1 MKHLKRNSAGED
13 FLCVFAPSREI
24 FLFFRKGAEA
34 LRRPESFNF
43 AAILVL
49 LFLVS
54 GFAAC
59 EREERGFRVKT
70 PDADRI
76 NSKQLSTLQ
85 PGAPLPASPPVV
97 NEYEGNAYALSEGK
111 RLFEYMNCSGCHAH
125 GGGGMGPPLMDD
137 KWVYGGEPEKI
148 FATIVEGRPNGMP
161 SFRGKLP
168 DYQIWQLAA
177 YVRSL
182 SGQVPKDA
190 APSRDDNMQYKK
202 PENSKEKEK
211 MNDASVPKSAE
222 MPQ

>member
-1 MKHLKRNSAGED
+1 MKRACRVSVLILTAAFV
-13 FLCVFAPSREI
+13 FLS
-24 FLFFRKGAEA
+24 
-34 LRRPESFNF
+34 
-43 AAILVL
+43 
-49 LFLVS
+49 
-54 GFAAC
+54 C
-59 EREERGFRVKT
+59 EREERGFRVET
-70 PDADRI
+70 PNADRI

-85 PGAPLPASPPVV
+85 PGAPVVNPPVK

-111 RLFEYMNCSGCHAH
+111 RLFEYMNCAGCHAH
-125 GGGGMGPPLMDD
+125 GGGGMGPALMDD
-137 KWVYGGEPEKI
+137 KWNYGGEPDQI

-168 DYQIWQLAA
+168 DYQVWQLAA
-177 YVRSL
+177 FVRSL
-182 SGQVPKDA
+182 SGQTPKDA